1 MVQHNADLVIAGT
14 TKGTSRDCNCNYTEL
29 DLEYLT
35 ERRWS
40 RNIFFLLKVI
50 NGLLSVYLQ

>member
-1 MVQHNADLVIAGT
+1 MVQHNADLVIAGA

-29 DLEYLT
+29 DLEYLA
-35 ERRWS
+35 ERRLS
-40 RNIFFLLKVI
+40 GDIFFLVKVI